1 MPVYQWSGRD
11 MIGEVVSGEMDAAN
25 ANIVREQLRRIQ
37 VKPKRINRKQKDLF
51 RNSTLFQKRIKPKD
65 IIFFSRQFATMI
77 DAGLP
82 LIQCLDVLEQ
92 QEDKQSLRRVISA
105 IKEDVK
111 SGETLADAFKEHPK
125 QFDELFVSM
134 VAAGEMGGVLDR
146 ILLRLSVYLE
156 KAAKLKSRLRGAMIL
171 PGITITVAMIVMGII
186 LGFVIPVFQDIFSSL
201 GGNLPLPTQIV
212 IILSHFVKTAA
223 PFILMGVV
231 VLFFVGRYY
240 YRTESGQE
248 RIDGF
253 LLKIP
258 LVGSLFKKAAVARFT
273 RTLGTLLQS
282 GVVILQALDIVAKTA
297 GNKVIEKSIYKVRS
311 SVAEGESMAAPL
323 AHSPVFPPMV
333 HQMISVGESSGT
345 LDVMLIKIADFFDEE
360 VEQAVENLMTALEP
374 AIILFLGV
382 VIGGIIISMYLP
394 IFQMGSAI

>member
-1 MPVYQWSGRD
+1 MTGD
-11 MIGEVVSGEMDAAN
+11 LVSGEMEAVN
-25 ANIVREQLRRIQ
+25 AKIVREHLQRIR
-37 VKPKRINRKQKDLF
+37 VKPKKVNRKQTDLF
-51 RNSTLFQKRIKPKD
+51 ENSTFFQKKVKAKD

-82 LIQCLDVLEQ
+82 LIQCLDILEQ
-92 QEDKQSLRRVISA
+92 QEDKQSFRRIIST

-111 SGETLADAFKEHPK
+111 SGETLSDAFKKHPK

-171 PGITITVAMIVMGII
+171 PGITITVAIIVMGII

-212 IILSHFVKTAA
+212 IIVSQFVKTAA
-223 PFILMGVV
+223 PFILLGVF
-231 VLFFVGRYY
+231 VLFFAWRYY
-240 YRTESGQE
+240 YRTESGHE

-258 LVGSLFKKAAVARFT
+258 LVGSLFKKAAVARFS

-323 AHSPVFPPMV
+323 VHSPVFPPMV
-333 HQMISVGESSGT
+333 HQMIAVGESSGT

-394 IFQMGSAI
+394 IFQMGSVI

>member
-1 MPVYQWSGRD
+1 M
-11 MIGEVVSGEMDAAN
+11 
-25 ANIVREQLRRIQ
+25 
-37 VKPKRINRKQKDLF
+37 
-51 RNSTLFQKRIKPKD
+51 
-65 IIFFSRQFATMI
+65 
-77 DAGLP
+77 
-82 LIQCLDVLEQ
+82 EQ
-92 QEDKQSLRRVISA
+92 QATKQSFRKIIST

-111 SGETLADAFKEHPK
+111 SGETLADAFKKHPK

-171 PGITITVAMIVMGII
+171 PAITITVAIIVMGII
-186 LGFVIPVFQDIFSSL
+186 LGFVIPVFQDIFASL

-212 IILSHFVKTAA
+212 IALSLSVKKAA
-223 PFILMGVV
+223 PV
-231 VLFFVGRYY
+231 VLLGLVALFFAGRYY
-240 YRTESGQE
+240 YRTEKGRE
-248 RIDGF
+248 RIDGL
-253 LLKIP
+253 LLKVP
-258 LVGSLFKKAAVARFT
+258 LVGNLFRKAAVARFS
-273 RTLGTLLQS
+273 RTLGTLFQS

-297 GNKVIEKSIYKVRS
+297 GNKVIEKSIVQVRFA
-311 SVAEGESMAAPL
+311 VAEGESMAAPL
-323 AHSPVFPPMV
+323 VNSPVFPPMV

>member
-1 MPVYQWSGRD
+1 M
-11 MIGEVVSGEMDAAN
+11 
-25 ANIVREQLRRIQ
+25 
-37 VKPKRINRKQKDLF
+37 
-51 RNSTLFQKRIKPKD
+51 
-65 IIFFSRQFATMI
+65 
-77 DAGLP
+77 
-82 LIQCLDVLEQ
+82 
-92 QEDKQSLRRVISA
+92 
-105 IKEDVK
+105 K
-111 SGETLADAFKEHPK
+111 SGETLADAFKKHPK
-125 QFDELFVSM
+125 QFDDLFVSM

-146 ILLRLSVYLE
+146 ILLRLSIYLE

-171 PGITITVAMIVMGII
+171 PAITIAVAIIVMGII
-186 LGFVIPVFQDIFSSL
+186 LGFVIPVFQDIFASL

-212 IILSHFVKTAA
+212 IALSLSVKKAA
-223 PFILMGVV
+223 PVGLLGLTAL
-231 VLFFVGRYY
+231 LFAGRYY
-240 YRTESGQE
+240 YRTDKGRE
-248 RIDGF
+248 RIDGL
-253 LLKIP
+253 LLKVP
-258 LVGSLFKKAAVARFT
+258 LVGNLFRKAAVARFS

-297 GNKVIEKSIYKVRS
+297 GNKVIEKSIIQVRFA
-311 SVAEGESMAAPL
+311 VAEGESMAAPL
-323 AHSPVFPPMV
+323 VNNPVFPPMV

>member
-11 MIGEVVSGEMDAAN
+11 MTGELVSGEMEAVN
-25 ANIVREQLRRIQ
+25 AGVVREQLQRIQ
-37 VKPKRINRKQKDLF
+37 VEPKRVNRSQKDIF
-51 RNSTLFQKRIKPKD
+51 ENSTLFQKKVKPRD

-92 QEDKQSLRRVISA
+92 QEPKQSFRRIIST
-105 IKEDVK
+105 IKDDVK
-111 SGETLADAFKEHPK
+111 SGETLADAFKKHPK

-212 IILSHFVKTAA
+212 ITLSHYVKSAA
-223 PFILMGVV
+223 PFILLGVV
-231 VLFFVGRYY
+231 ALYFAGRYY
-240 YRTESGQE
+240 YRTEGGHE

-253 LLKIP
+253 ILKIP
-258 LVGSLFKKAAVARFT
+258 LVGSLFKKAAVARFS

-282 GVVILQALDIVAKTA
+282 GVVILQSLDIVAKTA

-323 AHSPVFPPMV
+323 VHNPVFPPMV
-333 HQMISVGESSGT
+333 HQMIAVGETSGT

-394 IFQMGSAI
+394 IFQMGSVI

>member
-1 MPVYQWSGRD
+1 MPVYHWNGLD
-11 MIGEVVSGEMDAAN
+11 MTGEVVTGEMKAAHAN
-25 ANIVREQLRRIQ
+25 AVREQLHRIQ
-37 VKPKRINRKQKDLF
+37 VKPRKINRKQKDLF
-51 RNSTLFQKRIKPKD
+51 ENNTLFQKRIKPRD
-65 IIFFSRQFATMI
+65 IIFFSRQLATMI

-82 LIQCLDVLEQ
+82 LIRCLEVLER
-92 QEDKQSLRRVISA
+92 QETKPSFRKIIAA

-111 SGETLADAFKEHPK
+111 SGETLADTFKKHPR

-134 VAAGEMGGVLDR
+134 VAAGETGGVLDR
-146 ILLRLSVYLE
+146 ILLRLSLYLE
-156 KAAKLKSRLRGAMIL
+156 KAMKLRSRLRGAMIL
-171 PGITITVAMIVMGII
+171 PSITITVAVIVMGII
-186 LGFVIPVFQDIFSSL
+186 LGFVIPVFQDIFASIGS
-201 GGNLPLPTQIV
+201 NMPLATQIV
-212 IILSHFVKTAA
+212 IALSLFVKNSA
-223 PFILMGVV
+223 PFILSGLVGL
-231 VLFFVGRYY
+231 VLAVQFY
-240 YRTESGQE
+240 YRTEKGRE

-253 LLKIP
+253 LLKVP
-258 LVGSLFKKAAVARFT
+258 LVGNLFKKAAVARFS

-297 GNKVIEKSIYKVRS
+297 GNRVIENSIYRVRS

-323 AHSPVFPPMV
+323 VNSPVFPPMV

-345 LDVMLIKIADFFDEE
+345 LDMMLIKIADYYDEE
-360 VEQAVENLMTALEP
+360 VERAVENLMTALEP